1 MSSAFTVEGELSVL
15 ALPASFELEG
25 GSLPAP
31 QLAYEL
37 QGNPDGPLVCVLG
50 GISAGRHV
58 ASSAANP
65 RPGFWEWLAGE
76 GKPIDT
82 RASSVLGIDWI
93 GGAGLSS
100 GPRSSG
106 LGWDFPAVSTRDQ
119 ARALH
124 GLLPAL
130 GRTRFDTIVGASF
143 GGMVALSFAELY
155 PQEVGRMVV
164 ISAASKSDPLASAW
178 RSLQA
183 SILELGRETGREER
197 ALALARGLAL
207 TTYRAREDWA
217 RRGGREGVQSYL
229 EARGAEFVRRFDA
242 AALSVL
248 SRATDTHACDP
259 GSIATPALVAGAD
272 TDLLVPWQS
281 IEALARELAGPVEL
295 RRIVSAYGHDAFLK
309 EESQV
314 AALVRLGGAA

>member
-1 MSSAFTVEGELSVL
+1 VSSAFTIDGDVSVL

-25 GSLPAP
+25 GSLSGA
-31 QLAYEL
+31 QLAYEVL
-37 QGNPDGPLVCVLG
+37 GNPDGPLVCVLG
-50 GISAGRHV
+50 GISAGRQV
-58 ASSAANP
+58 A
-65 RPGFWEWLAGE
+65 GFWEWLAGE
-76 GKPIDT
+76 GKPVDT
-82 RASSVLGIDWI
+82 RVSLVVGIDWL

-106 LGWDFPAVSTRDQ
+106 LGWDFPDVSTRDQ

-124 GLLPAL
+124 ALLPAL
-130 GRTRFDTIVGASF
+130 GRTRFDAIVGASF
-143 GGMVALSFAELY
+143 GGMVALAFAELY
-155 PQEVGRMVV
+155 PAEVGRLVV
-164 ISAASKSDPLASAW
+164 ISAAASSDPLASAW

-207 TTYRAREDWA
+207 TTYRARADWA
-217 RRGGREGVQSYL
+217 RRGGRAGVQGYL

-259 GSIATPALVAGAD
+259 RAIATPALVAGAD
-272 TDLLVPWQS
+272 TDLLVPWES
-281 IEALARELAGPVEL
+281 VEALARELAGPVEL

-309 EESQV
+309 EEAQV
-314 AALVRLGGAA
+314 GALVRSGGAA